1 MNWHKANISGGTFE
15 TNEGAET
22 VLFTAKYHDTRA
34 IGKLTLTGGTYI
46 CKTDQALLCDRY
58 NNNEKYLGTASIAG
72 GTFSRQ
78 PEAKYI
84 AAGYEAKDNGNN
96 TWTVGAAASAAFAA
110 QVGGV
115 MYTTLADALAAADE
129 NAIVKL
135 LEDVTGQ
142 VAIPAGKKLTL
153 DLNGK
158 TITHSGTAIIN
169 NGHADREERRGRLYR
184 KLRHRRRQQL

>member
-78 PEAKYI
+78 PGRNISPQAMRLRTMETTH
-84 AAGYEAKDNGNN
+84 GR
-96 TWTVGAAASAAFAA
+96 SAQR
-110 QVGGV
+110 QV
-115 MYTTLADALAAADE
+115 
-129 NAIVKL
+129 
-135 LEDVTGQ
+135 
-142 VAIPAGKKLTL
+142 PP
-153 DLNGK
+153 
-158 TITHSGTAIIN
+158 SP
-169 NGHADREERRGRLYR
+169 RRSAV
-184 KLRHRRRQQL
+184 